1 MFKEQSKFEREIL
14 FFDLEFYVP
23 PQDREGEGYS
33 MRFNP
38 NREGHSILGGV
49 FSRYN
54 PQKDNWGNVKLV
66 NIWIWDYESE
76 KELLISILDYFK
88 ESWYNQKN
96 KNDLELDV
104 CGIGISKI
112 DLPTLY
118 IRCEYLGVDTKENLF
133 NILFKSQHI
142 ELNCVAIP
150 FFNRTYQL
158 HPISANGICRRFGIS
173 TKKPSGMEVWGMY
186 DNGDHNSIIQRTNGE
201 VKDCLK
207 VFHLLTK
214 QIIKKGSFSSR

>member
-1 MFKEQSKFEREIL
+1 MSKKQRKYERDIL

-23 PQDREGEGYS
+23 PEDREGEGYS

-38 NREGHSILGGV
+38 NREEHFIIGGV

-54 PQKDNWGNVKLV
+54 PQKDDWEKVELIDK
-66 NIWIWDYESE
+66 WIWDYESE

-88 ESWYNQKN
+88 ESWDNQK
-96 KNDLELDV
+96 KRNDLELDV

-118 IRCEYLGVDTKENLF
+118 IRCENLGVDSKENLF
-133 NILFKSQHI
+133 NIFFKSQHI

-150 FFNRTYQL
+150 FFNRTSQL
-158 HPISANGICRRFGIS
+158 HPIPANWIYRDFGIN
-173 TKKPSGMEVWGMY
+173 KPKPSGVEVWGMY
-186 DNGDHNSIIQRTNGE
+186 DDGDHDSIIQRTTGE
-201 VKDCLK
+201 VMDCLK
-207 VFHLLTK
+207 IFHTFTYEIITK
-214 QIIKKGSFSSR
+214 RTFSS